1 MGTSNTNAIDSL
13 WKGLYRVGG
22 AAALLAGVV
31 FRRNLGVE
39 VSLFGPQAPA
49 SVAGWFAL
57 LQENRLLGLTLLS
70 IFDVVDYALVGLMLV
85 ALCVALWRT
94 GRSASAIATAC
105 GLVGIAVSFASNA
118 AFAMLSLS
126 DQYAAAAS
134 EAERSM
140 LLAAGQALLAAGEG
154 GGFYLSI
161 LLLAVAGLIFSALM
175 LRSGAFGRAAAW
187 VGLQIGRAHV

>member
-1 MGTSNTNAIDSL
+1 MGTSNTNAIDSP

-70 IFDVVDYALVGLMLV
+70 IFDVVDYALVGLMLI
-85 ALCVALWRT
+85 AL
-94 GRSASAIATAC
+94 
-105 GLVGIAVSFASNA
+105 
-118 AFAMLSLS
+118 AFALRRRFRSQSRPGNQNCCPHRRPNRRRRPGAWPNRSLCS
-126 DQYAAAAS
+126 SPAPPP
-134 EAERSM
+134 
-140 LLAAGQALLAAGEG
+140 
-154 GGFYLSI
+154 
-161 LLLAVAGLIFSALM
+161 V
-175 LRSGAFGRAAAW
+175 SGALPPKSLPGKGTA
-187 VGLQIGRAHV
+187 